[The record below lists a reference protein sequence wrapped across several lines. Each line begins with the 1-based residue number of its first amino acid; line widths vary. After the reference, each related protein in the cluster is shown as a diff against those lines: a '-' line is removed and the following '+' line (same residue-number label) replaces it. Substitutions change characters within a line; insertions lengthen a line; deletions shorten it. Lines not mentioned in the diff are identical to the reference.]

1 VQDAFSTV
9 ELGQGYELGG
19 YSIEAPL
26 SAGAMGA
33 VYRAVRRED
42 NTPVAIKRLL
52 DTRHLARFEIEARLL
67 RSLQHPRVVD
77 VTDYFQHDT
86 GVYLVME
93 MIKGDDLGGI
103 LKEKGSPGL
112 PIDEAIEYTR
122 QACEALQYVHDQQI
136 VHRDVKPAN
145 LINAPDKDGVVL
157 VDFGVARQLGEEEEQ
172 VDQGTVG
179 IGTPR
184 YMAPEVFA
192 GGTVSPRADVFS
204 LAATLWTL
212 LTGKPPVY
220 GDATPLSSVA
230 PGASKEL
237 EQCLRAGLELLPER
251 RMASAAS
258 FAKALGV
265 PLAAERGEALV
276 VSAVDRPDVSAN
288 LLEAIVKAAA
298 GVFTAAACSISLVD
312 PITNELVYQASFGA
326 GAKEIVGVRL
336 PPGKG
341 LAGSVVE
348 SGLGLAVPEC
358 RTDPRFQSQIAAGTG
373 YVPYTMLLVPL
384 KQDDRTLGVLSVLDR
399 RDGEPYTLDDLPR
412 GELFAELT
420 VTALGI
426 DPGQYHTFAPATVGT
441 ATAATTPEPAPTKPS
456 APPAARDDE
465 PGIADQGTVA

>member
-1 VQDAFSTV
+1 MQDAFSAV
-9 ELGQGYELGG
+9 ELADGYQLDG
-19 YSIEAPL
+19 YSIESPL

-42 NTPVAIKRLL
+42 DTPVAIKRLL
-52 DTRHLARFEIEARLL
+52 DTRHIARFEIEARLL
-67 RSLQHPRVVD
+67 RSLHHPRVVD
-77 VTDYFQHDT
+77 VTDYFQHET

-93 MIKGDDLGGI
+93 MIKGEDLGGI
-103 LKEKGSPGL
+103 LKESGNPGL
-112 PIDEAIEYTR
+112 PIDDAIEYTR

-172 VDQGTVG
+172 VDAGTVG

-220 GDATPLSSVA
+220 GDPTPLSTVA
-230 PGASKEL
+230 PGASAEL

-258 FAKALGV
+258 FARALGV

-298 GVFTAAACSISLVD
+298 GVFTAAACSIALVD
-312 PITNELVYQASFGA
+312 PVTNELVYQASFGA

-341 LAGSVVE
+341 LAGSVIQ
-348 SGLGLAVPEC
+348 SGEGLAVPDC
-358 RTDPRFQSQIAAGTG
+358 RNDSRFQAQIAAGTG
-373 YVPYTMLLVPL
+373 YVPYTMLVIPL
-384 KQDDRTLGVLSVLDR
+384 KQDDRTLGALSVLDR

-426 DPGQYHTFAPATVGT
+426 DPGQYHTFTP
-441 ATAATTPEPAPTKPS
+441 TTSAPTSPS
-456 APPAARDDE
+456 QPPPPPAAPAATE
-465 PGIADQGTVA
+465 PSVADQGTVVGE